1 MPQTPEKLRELIRFA
16 FARPLIKGVPSYFL
30 SDYIDV
36 FCTDHVEQ
44 KKELIQALI
53 KDRQLSKVPRIQQ
66 PTLIIWGEQ
75 DRIFPKELGYRLEKH
90 IGDNAKLVMIKN
102 AGHAV
107 NIEKPKEFAKNL
119 KSFLIDSRLSPRSN
133 NPSHRHRHFLIWPT
147 P

>member
-1 MPQTPEKLRELIRFA
+1 MMFCFHYQ
-16 FARPLIKGVPSYFL
+16 
-30 SDYIDV
+30 V

-53 KDRQLSKVPRIQQ
+53 KDRQLSKVPRIEQ

-75 DRIFPKELGYRLEKH
+75 DRIFPQELGYRLEKH

-119 KSFLIDSRLSPRSN
+119 KSFLIDSRLSPRSKSS
-133 NPSHRHRHFLIWPT
+133 SHRHKHFLIWPSS
-147 P
+147 